1 MVSPLLSAGAALA
14 STFIPNFKIWNMKNL
29 DSGQTLQGQFE
40 AENVQRDIAV
50 NWGQFTSLNR
60 QNPILQFLN
69 GAADR
74 VSFDGRLFRKH
85 ALDTSPEDK
94 LDMLESWT
102 KIDRALRRPPIIEFW
117 VGDGHV
123 TLNCVIVG
131 ISTSYKRPD
140 FFGGLRDCTF
150 SVSLLEFS
158 TFSLDDAEEVDTRYA
173 RARERDYFE
182 LLAFEEYGNP
192 MIGDVIRKQHPAL
205 QSIQPGDIVRLPS
218 IEGVRSTPIAQT
230 SIPLKTAFGRKDTP
244 QRRLRQQFFDKRSGN
259 YVSHLR

>member
-1 MVSPLLSAGAALA
+1 MVSPLLSAGAAA
-14 STFIPNFKIWNMKNL
+14 ATTFIPNFKIWNLRNL
-29 DSGQTLQGQFE
+29 DTGQTLQGQFE
-40 AENVQRDIAV
+40 AENVSRDVGA

-69 GAADR
+69 GAAEK
-74 VSFDGRLFRKH
+74 VSFDGRLFRNH
-85 ALDTSPEDK
+85 ALDTSPEVK
-94 LDMLESWT
+94 LDLLVSWT
-102 KIDRALRRPPIIEFW
+102 KIDPSLRRPPVLQFW

-123 TLNCVIVG
+123 MINCVIVS
-131 ISTSYKRPD
+131 IQTSYQRPD

-192 MIGDVIRKQHPAL
+192 MIGDVIRKAHPAL
-205 QSIQPGDIVRLPS
+205 QSLEPGDIVKLPS
-218 IEGVRSTPIAQT
+218 IEGVRTVQVTQT
-230 SIPLKTAFGRKDTP
+230 SIPLKTAFGRKDTA
-244 QRRLRQQFFDKRSGN
+244 QRRLRLQFFDKRSGS